1 MAFKSQRTTEL
12 DELTSIALND
22 YYIIVDASDNTDG
35 IPGKT
40 KRVSHQTLSDAVGG
54 VGAIDADNITS
65 GTLADARLS
74 ANVTVEG
81 NTFNGNNQLVKL
93 DGSGKL
99 PGSSYSTSVTLKG
112 NTFNGSLQLVQL
124 DATGKY
130 PSNDGSQITNL
141 NATNIAS
148 GTIDATL
155 LPVTI
160 ARTKKVVIPLTTA
173 TNVNITENE
182 TNRLFI
188 CSHTTGTMVFNLD
201 ISTGAGS
208 YFTIINLSTGDIQ
221 INSAGTITS
230 PTAVGN
236 VSLTG
241 RSPGS
246 RRVEIVC
253 VDPSQFVIS
262 GDLVP

>member
-1 MAFKSQRTTEL
+1 MAFKSKRTTEL

-54 VGAIDADNITS
+54 VGAIDAGNIST

-74 ANVTVEG
+74 SN
-81 NTFNGNNQLVKL
+81 
-93 DGSGKL
+93 
-99 PGSSYSTSVTLKG
+99 VTLKG
-112 NTFNGSLQLVQL
+112 NIFNGTNQLVQL
-124 DATGKY
+124 DGVGKY

-188 CSHTTGTMVFNLD
+188 CSHTTGTMLFNLD

-262 GDLVP
+262 GDLLP